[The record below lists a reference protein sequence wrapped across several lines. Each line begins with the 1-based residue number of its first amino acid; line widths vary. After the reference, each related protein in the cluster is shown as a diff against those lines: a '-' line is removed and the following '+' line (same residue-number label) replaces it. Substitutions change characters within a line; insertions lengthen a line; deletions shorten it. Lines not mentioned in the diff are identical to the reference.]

1 MSTTIVLALGLAAL
15 SSGVQA
21 QNICYNRYNNP
32 YRCNNSGLG
41 YGARI
46 GIGVGIAAGTFPS
59 DWLFH
64 EDH

>member
-46 GIGVGIAAGTFPS
+46 GIGVGIAAGTS
-59 DWLFH
+59 LFDQVYIAVH
-64 EDH
+64 

>member
-15 SSGVQA
+15 SGVQA
-21 QNICYNRYNNP
+21 QSNICYNRYNNP

-46 GIGVGIAAGTFPS
+46 GIGVGIAAGTYPC
-59 DWLFH
+59 
-64 EDH
+64 E